1 MAVNALHKIAPALAA
16 MILSTIAA
24 VVVSKPVVEERV
36 EKASPSS
43 PREAEKPLPT
53 TLAETGLYESATSFV
68 LAKGNRPFTPQYPLW
83 SDGAKKARFIH
94 LPEGQTIDATNP
106 DAWDFPV
113 GTKLWKELSFD
124 GRRIETRYIERAP
137 SGWRFAVYVWNEDN
151 TSATLVTRGAPASA
165 NVAPGLPH
173 QIPSQS
179 DCRVCHGNGPTP
191 VLGFSALQ
199 LSTDRDANALHR
211 EQEEPALD
219 GARAPLD
226 LRALY
231 EGGWLRGGNGD
242 LAPRI
247 DARSA
252 TERSVLGYLHA
263 NCGGCHRDDGPLA
276 SIGLVLS
283 ARAASPGSRPGA
295 LASTVDVPSHLIP
308 SRMRVARREPA
319 KSLLLDRMSSR
330 SPATQMPPLGT
341 QLVDHD
347 ATNLVEQWISELP
360 N

>member
-16 MILSTIAA
+16 MILSAIAA
-24 VVVSKPVVEERV
+24 VASKPAAERAEE
-36 EKASPSS
+36 AAPSP
-43 PREAEKPLPT
+43 PRESEKPLPA
-53 TLAETGLYESATSFV
+53 TLAETGLYESATSLV
-68 LAKGNRPFTPQYPLW
+68 VAAGNRPFTPQYPLW

-94 LPEGQTIDATNP
+94 LPAGQTIDATNP
-106 DAWDFPV
+106 DAWDFPI

-124 GRRIETRYIERAP
+124 GRRVETRYIERAP
-137 SGWRFAVYVWNEDN
+137 SGWRFAAYVWTEDN
-151 TSATLVTRGAPASA
+151 TSATLVTGGASA
-165 NVAPGLPH
+165 SAHVAPGLPH
-173 QIPSQS
+173 QIPSQN

-211 EQEEPALD
+211 EEQLALD
-219 GARAPLD
+219 DAHAPLD

-231 EGGWLRGGNGD
+231 EGGWLRGWNGD

-247 DARSA
+247 EARSA

-263 NCGGCHRDDGPLA
+263 NCGGCHREDGPLA

-295 LASTVDVPSHLIP
+295 LASAVDVPSHLIP
-308 SRMRVARREPA
+308 ARMRVARREPA

-347 ATNLVEQWISELP
+347 ATNLVERWIRELP